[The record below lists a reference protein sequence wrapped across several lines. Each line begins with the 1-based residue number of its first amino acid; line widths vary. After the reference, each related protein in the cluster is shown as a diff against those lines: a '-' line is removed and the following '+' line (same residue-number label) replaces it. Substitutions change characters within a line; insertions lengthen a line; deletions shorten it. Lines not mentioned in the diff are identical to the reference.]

1 MQDDKELNI
10 IIRQHIADRIK
21 EDIDWVSS
29 AIPDNEFWALSIYTI
44 LLPAIF
50 KEIGHIILPE
60 PQEIGIAWNYIDG
73 SLCVIYGLYKLFNA
87 HTHLTLVDKIKGLMN
102 VGSGAQ
108 LLALTTISAS
118 VLGPIGFAAAAGAA
132 LVLSCIDWAHA
143 TRRSFDPE
151 YWLSD
156 SKAELNTL
164 KDHIKNLT
172 EQKTNLEK
180 YNDDVIGAM
189 NESWRM
195 YMLRWTLKKKEQ
207 RIESLEQRQI
217 YLEKGIKHLETQ
229 KENNELLSFTP
240 EMQEQCLNERRKAS
254 FNTLIYSLVFVGMV
268 LSCIP
273 GMQIPALVFIAAATA
288 LFIWKYGPIIKEKLT
303 AVKEKLTNMK
313 KSDPKDDDDPRLS
326 TESTIRF

>member
-1 MQDDKELNI
+1 M
-10 IIRQHIADRIK
+10 
-21 EDIDWVSS
+21 
-29 AIPDNEFWALSIYTI
+29 
-44 LLPAIF
+44 
-50 KEIGHIILPE
+50 
-60 PQEIGIAWNYIDG
+60 
-73 SLCVIYGLYKLFNA
+73 
-87 HTHLTLVDKIKGLMN
+87 
-102 VGSGAQ
+102 
-108 LLALTTISAS
+108 
-118 VLGPIGFAAAAGAA
+118 
-132 LVLSCIDWAHA
+132 
-143 TRRSFDPE
+143 
-151 YWLSD
+151 
-156 SKAELNTL
+156 
-164 KDHIKNLT
+164 T

-180 YNDDVIGAM
+180 YNDDVMGAM

-229 KENNELLSFTP
+229 KENNKLLSFTP

-273 GMQIPALVFIAAATA
+273 GMQITALVFIAAATA